1 MMKEQLLYRVW
12 LRSKPGMY
20 EQYKG
25 KVDVTAFSEDDAVE
39 TALRKLRAGAFPDR
53 TADMWI
59 IEKVERRHI

>member
-1 MMKEQLLYRVW
+1 MEQKPYVVH

-25 KVDVTAFSEDDAVE
+25 KVKVTAFDEDSAVE
-39 TALRKLRAGAFPDR
+39 AALRKLRITSFPDR

-59 IEKVERRHI
+59 IEKVERRFI